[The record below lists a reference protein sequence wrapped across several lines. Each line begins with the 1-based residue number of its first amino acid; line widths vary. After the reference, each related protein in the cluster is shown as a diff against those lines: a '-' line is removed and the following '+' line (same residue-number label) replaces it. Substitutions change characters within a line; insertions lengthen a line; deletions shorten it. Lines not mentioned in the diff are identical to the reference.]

1 MQNHPQ
7 LEASHLNGVVGTELL
22 FPLML
27 KMRIRHHAILSHS
40 RPMERIWQTLHFL
53 NQRFLCYSW
62 QLGELKILEFQEK
75 RGIKTFLRDL
85 GREKLNWNDFLKMV
99 LDGFMDYLHEDIKIS
114 THLVNL
120 IFILS
125 F

>member
-1 MQNHPQ
+1 MQNHPH
-7 LEASHLNGVVGTELL
+7 LEASRLNGVVGNELL

-75 RGIKTFLRDL
+75 PGIKTFLFNYL
-85 GREKLNWNDFLKMV
+85 SYFLQCPHISNIAIESPYSG
-99 LDGFMDYLHEDIKIS
+99 LEIYHFLHS
-114 THLVNL
+114 
-120 IFILS
+120 
-125 F
+125 